1 MALGLLGNSFLQALG
16 VWPRTRVPLCPPR
29 AGPRR
34 GGGGA
39 GGARPTRVPLCP
51 PRAPPILSGT
61 PSALPGTPL
70 SSQEP
75 PHPPKDPSAL
85 LGTPCPPRDTP
96 ILPKI
101 TVPSWGQPLSS
112 EVPLCLSRDTSVLP
126 ETRPSPPET
135 SPSSQRPTPA
145 LSAGGGEAGPQEQRP
160 GHRSK
165 TLDGGRT
172 DAPQPSPRGRPRLG
186 PQTHLGHVIV
196 LLHNGLGV
204 ELLGG
209 DQAQPQGQQEESHGL
224 WWGPH
229 LRPKGRHRCHPP
241 PPLMDV
247 PEPMTGAPWS
257 PPGRSVQ
264 PGQRPQREVGSGRVG
279 IRHPG
284 PEPPRAAEAP
294 MMLGPRWPLHAPGGW
309 AADGPAV
316 PVPAWPTCLGLRA
329 SLCPCS

>member
-16 VWPRTRVPLCPPR
+16 VWPR
-29 AGPRR
+29 
-34 GGGGA
+34 
-39 GGARPTRVPLCP
+39 TRVPLCP

-229 LRPKGRHRCHPP
+229 LRPTAFIPLSAPRL
-241 PPLMDV
+241 PPLC
-247 PEPMTGAPWS
+247 AQHSLSS
-257 PPGRSVQ
+257 PPFLRVPGTQ
-264 PGQRPQREVGSGRVG
+264 PKAATAATHPRPSWMSQ
-279 IRHPG
+279 
-284 PEPPRAAEAP
+284 
-294 MMLGPRWPLHAPGGW
+294 
-309 AADGPAV
+309 
-316 PVPAWPTCLGLRA
+316 
-329 SLCPCS
+329 SL